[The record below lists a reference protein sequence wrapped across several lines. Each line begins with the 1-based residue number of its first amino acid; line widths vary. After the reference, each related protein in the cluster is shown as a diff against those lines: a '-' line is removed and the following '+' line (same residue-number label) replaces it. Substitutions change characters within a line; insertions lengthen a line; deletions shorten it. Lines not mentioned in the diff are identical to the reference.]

1 MTRLVIVRHGNTFE
15 AGEPPRRIGARTDLP
30 LTATGVAQAE
40 ALARHFAANGV
51 TFDRVLSGELQRTRR
66 TADAIAAGQPIET
79 SAFLTEIDHGPDEG
93 QPETAVIERIGND
106 AITLWETQWIAPEG
120 WEVGAQWR
128 LVAWREFVARAAAE
142 TLPHGT
148 ILLVTSNGAARFA
161 LAAMGLKPGEN
172 RAGVKFRTGS
182 YGVVEVGGGP
192 TFDYLDGTYDRAK
205 YPAIQV
211 CFDAAGFC
219 RCARTG
225 SASGLVLISRS
236 PSSLDRA

>member
-40 ALARHFAANGV
+40 AMGKHFAANGV
-51 TFDRVLSGELQRTRR
+51 WFDRVLSGELKRTRA
-66 TADAIAAGQPIET
+66 TAEVIVGAQPLAIET
-79 SAFLTEIDHGPDEG
+79 APFLTEIDHGPDEG
-93 QPETAVIERIGND
+93 QPETAVIARLGND
-106 AITLWETQWIAPEG
+106 AITLWETQWVAPEG

-128 LVAWREFVARAAAE
+128 LLAWREFVERAAE
-142 TLPHGT
+142 ELPDGT

-182 YGVVEVGGGP
+182 YGVVEV
-192 TFDYLDGTYDRAK
+192 R
-205 YPAIQV
+205 
-211 CFDAAGFC
+211 
-219 RCARTG
+219 
-225 SASGLVLISRS
+225 SGANFRLLGWDIR
-236 PSSLDRA
+236 PGETPGDIGLF